1 MISSSSEDNNEEE
14 NNSSNNSQGVML
26 QFPQDFW
33 HNPPPKPPELE
44 DFSEQ
49 DWKDAYQRIA
59 VLAPP
64 WRQFWYGLG
73 VYGCVLYLIT
83 YVYANNLMSL
93 MTLPRMLTT

>member
-14 NNSSNNSQGVML
+14 NNSSNNSQGVLL